1 MSLTAEQYRQP
12 ESAQKFLAER
22 EGVISNSLFEEL
34 LDWEAQLQCLYE
46 DYPEHVHKPFGPPD
60 DERDGPDLDGG
71 PA

>member
-1 MSLTAEQYRQP
+1 M
-12 ESAQKFLAER
+12 AER

-46 DYPEHVHKPFGPPD
+46 DYPEHFHKPFGPTN
-60 DERDGPDLDGG
+60 DEQDGPDLEGG